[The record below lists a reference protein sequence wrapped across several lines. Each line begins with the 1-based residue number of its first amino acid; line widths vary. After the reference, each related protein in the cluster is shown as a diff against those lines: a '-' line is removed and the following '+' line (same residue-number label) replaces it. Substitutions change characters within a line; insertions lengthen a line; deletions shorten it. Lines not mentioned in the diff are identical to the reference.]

1 MGGGGSSGSG
11 GGDDD
16 VIELTDAN
24 FDKLVMKSDD
34 MWLVEFF
41 APWCGHCKNLAPHWK
56 SAASKLKGKVKL
68 GNYYDEIFYTD
79 HTRLDQYR
87 CLSKIG
93 TRVYFQLLFTSN
105 RSAF

>member
-1 MGGGGSSGSG
+1 MFGANKNKPTDYNGERTASGIVDTAMRTVKSVVNARMGGGGSSGSG

-68 GNYYDEIFYTD
+68 GT
-79 HTRLDQYR
+79 
-87 CLSKIG
+87 
-93 TRVYFQLLFTSN
+93 
-105 RSAF
+105 